1 MEGLRFLDLDLY
13 WLFTFGYFIDVRMLD
28 DALRWFGSE
37 RFLTF
42 DFFKAF
48 QGRVDL
54 PILALQV
61 L

>member
-1 MEGLRFLDLDLY
+1 
-13 WLFTFGYFIDVRMLD
+13 MLN

-37 RFLTF
+37 GFLAF
-42 DFFKAF
+42 DFFQAF

>member
-37 RFLTF
+37 GFLAF

-48 QGRVDL
+48 QGTVGL